1 MASNTVALSGRWSAR
16 LVCSL
21 LAALAAAAVDPP
33 LRKAPADPVILHS
46 ARLELI
52 LDRQDGLPFEYRMA
66 WNNAR
71 IHGEDSGRPI
81 VATLFSQSPR
91 EFQKLTVRPASV
103 KANAT
108 QADFQFLVNENGM
121 PAAAFT
127 VRYQLDN
134 ATLYVSLENVQEKPG
149 FELIDVALPDLATVR
164 EEDGPAWLAHGDG
177 GGSTVSLQRA
187 AAGHLAQ
194 NRFWG
199 RVAATLPVIMIGTE
213 KAICVQETKA
223 FMDTTELAV
232 EGAPGHRR
240 AELGTIQVYR
250 INGSLSQDMNLGT
263 NMPRISGNDKTP
275 NLLVGQRSLCRLDF
289 IGDRDSN
296 GTLDWLDGA
305 KLVRARMPSIPTHYY
320 DDKFMWMIHSDEPK
334 YPKPGA
340 TFEQSEK
347 LVRRMA
353 NLTAFTPQD
362 VYLWGW
368 QYRGKDTGYP
378 AVAEVNQRLGGY
390 DALMK
395 LIAAARKWNSN
406 VSFSDNFDDAYKS
419 SPAWD
424 TATIA
429 RRPDGELW
437 KSRNWTGEDSY
448 IIGLAKYMAGPGP
461 ERIRYICER
470 YHLRDTYLVDVL
482 SYYPIRNDW
491 DTGHPASGIKNL
503 IDGRYKVL
511 DEFKTCGLDL
521 VSEELRYAFIGKI
534 SVADN
539 GPVGEKDPFGGDAIP
554 LAATIYRKSAIWG
567 LRGSV
572 KRENSVLHS
581 LFYNGH
587 GFPWLTVDTNLE
599 DFVSFFYET
608 IVPWYQVHYRNI
620 ESFRRDGD
628 RTVIGLEGNSTVDI
642 DWKTNR
648 YSVTVDGIE
657 IAKNGDTFCPL
668 GKDRILFYSK
678 TGNKLSAPL
687 PTGWNPKHIA
697 AFALFVDRT
706 ESVTMS
712 QEGGRIAIDVPA
724 RRAVVVFR
732 DATAAQKLTHK
743 GG

>member
-1 MASNTVALSGRWSAR
+1 MASNTVALSA
-16 LVCSL
+16 SL
-21 LAALAAAAVDPP
+21 FCAFLAASAAAADDPP
-33 LRKAPADPVILHS
+33 VRKSPADPVILRS

-52 LDRQDGLPFEYRMA
+52 LDRHDGLPFEYRMA
-66 WNNAR
+66 WNNAH
-71 IHGEDSGRPI
+71 IHGEDAGRQI
-81 VATLFSQSPR
+81 AVTLFRQSPR
-91 EFQKLTVRPASV
+91 VFQKVSVQPAAV
-103 KANAT
+103 KASAT
-108 QADFQFLVNENGM
+108 QADFQFQVNQDGK
-121 PAAAFT
+121 PAASFT
-127 VRYQLDN
+127 VRYLLDN

-149 FELIDVALPDLATVR
+149 FELIEVALPDLATVR

-177 GGSTVSLQRA
+177 GGSTVTLQHA
-187 AAGHLAQ
+187 TAGRLAP

-199 RVAATLPVIMIGTE
+199 GVAATLPVIMIGTA

-232 EGAPGHRR
+232 EGDAGHRR
-240 AELGTIQVYR
+240 AEAGTIQVYR
-250 INGSLSQDMNLGT
+250 INGSLSQDMNLGP
-263 NMPRISGNDKTP
+263 NMPRVPGNNKTP

-289 IGDRDSN
+289 IGDQDGD

-305 KLVRARMPSIPTHYY
+305 KLVRARMPPIPTHYY
-320 DDKFMWMIHSDEPK
+320 DDKFMYMIHSDEPK

-347 LVRRMA
+347 IVRQMA
-353 NLTAFTPQD
+353 TLTAFTPQD

-390 DALMK
+390 DALQK
-395 LIAAARKWNSN
+395 LIGEARKWNAN
-406 VSFSDNFDDAYKS
+406 VSFSDNFDDAYQS

-424 TATIA
+424 TAMIA

-461 ERIRYICER
+461 ARIRYTCER
-470 YHLRDTYLVDVL
+470 YRLRDTYLVDVL

-491 DTGHPASGIKNL
+491 DPEHPASGIKNL

-511 DEFKTCGLDL
+511 DEFKKCGLDL
-521 VSEELRYAFIGKI
+521 VSEELRYAFVGKI

-539 GPVGEKDPFGGDAIP
+539 GPVGEKCPFGGEAIP
-554 LAATIYRKSAIWG
+554 LAATIYRRSAIWG

-572 KRENSVLHS
+572 KRENSILHS

-620 ESFRRDGD
+620 ESFRRDGE

-642 DWKTNR
+642 DWKTNE
-648 YSVTVDGIE
+648 YSVTVDGVG

-668 GKDRILFYSK
+668 GNDRILFYSK
-678 TGNKLSAPL
+678 TGNQLSAPL
-687 PTGWNPKHIA
+687 PVGWNPKHMA
-697 AFALFVDRT
+697 AFALFADHT
-706 ESVTMS
+706 EAVTPS
-712 QEGGRIAIDVPA
+712 QQNGRITIDVPA

-732 DATAAQKLTHK
+732 DGAAGQKLIQN